1 MRKLLFTLL
10 AAATLLPAADFTG
23 IWLGSLTT
31 GRRNQVT
38 DFAFHFTQKG
48 TTLVGK
54 VYLDYGSEPI
64 SEGIVDGDTF
74 SFKVTV
80 REQAGNQIDKSVLK
94 FTGTLKDGEV
104 ELNREREQ
112 LINAGNGGAS
122 FSRPGKTTFKI
133 KRLP

>member
-1 MRKLLFTLL
+1 MRKLLLTLL

-23 IWLGSLTT
+23 IWLGSLTS

-48 TTLVGK
+48 TTVTGK
-54 VYLDYGSEPI
+54 VYLEYGSEPI
-64 SEGIVDGDTF
+64 YDGVVDGDTITF
-74 SFKVTV
+74 FVTV

-112 LINAGNGGAS
+112 LVNAGNGGAS

-133 KRLP
+133 KKLP